1 MLVLEVKSVAKTV
14 RFGVAMDDDLL
25 SKFDKLID
33 AKGYENRSEAIRDLV
48 RNLLVEEEWAA
59 GDAETVG
66 TITLV
71 YDHHVH
77 DLQDTLTDLQ
87 HNLHEDIISS
97 IHVHLDAHNC
107 LEVLIVKG
115 QSGDIKA
122 AADRLIGTK
131 GVKHG
136 RLTMTTTGKE
146 LV

>member
-1 MLVLEVKSVAKTV
+1 MAKTV

-25 SKFDKLID
+25 QKFDNLID
-33 AKGYENRSEAIRDLV
+33 RKGYGNRSEAIRDLV
-48 RNLLVEEEWAA
+48 RNLLVEEEWAG

-77 DLQDTLTDLQ
+77 DLQDNLTDLQ
-87 HNLHEDIISS
+87 HNLHEAIVST

-115 QSGDIKA
+115 QSANIKA
-122 AADRLIGTK
+122 AADKLIGTK

-146 LV
+146 LA

>member
-1 MLVLEVKSVAKTV
+1 MAKTV

-25 SKFDKLID
+25 QKFDSLID
-33 AKGYENRSEAIRDLV
+33 RKGYENRSEAIRDLV
-48 RNLLVEEEWAA
+48 RNLLVEDEWA
-59 GDAETVG
+59 GTGTAETVG

-77 DLQDTLTDLQ
+77 DLQDNLTDLQ
-87 HNLHEDIISS
+87 HNLHES
-97 IHVHLDAHNC
+97 IVSTVHVHLDAHNC

-115 QSGDIKA
+115 QSADIKA
-122 AADRLIGTK
+122 AADKLIGTK

>member
-1 MLVLEVKSVAKTV
+1 MAKTV

-25 SKFDKLID
+25 GKFDKLID
-33 AKGYENRSEAIRDLV
+33 TKGYENRSEAIRDLV
-48 RNLLVEEEWAA
+48 RNLLVEEEWTA
-59 GDAETVG
+59 GDEETVG

-97 IHVHLDAHNC
+97 VHVHLDAHNC

-115 QSGDIKA
+115 KGGDIKA

>member
-1 MLVLEVKSVAKTV
+1 MAKTV

-25 SKFDKLID
+25 WKFDRVVD
-33 AKGYENRSEAIRDLV
+33 RKGYENRSEAIRDLI

-59 GDAETVG
+59 GDEETVG

-97 IHVHLDAHNC
+97 VHVHLDAHNC

-115 QSGDIKA
+115 KSGDIKA

>member
-1 MLVLEVKSVAKTV
+1 MAKTV

-25 SKFDKLID
+25 GKFDRVID
-33 AKGYENRSEAIRDLV
+33 RKGYKNRSEAIRDLV

-59 GDAETVG
+59 GEEETVG

-87 HNLHEDIISS
+87 HDLHEAIIST

-115 QSGDIKA
+115 KSGDIKG

>member
-1 MLVLEVKSVAKTV
+1 MAKTV

-25 SKFDKLID
+25 WKFDRVVD
-33 AKGYENRSEAIRDLV
+33 RKGYENRSEAIRDLI
-48 RNLLVEEEWAA
+48 RNLLVEEEWAT
-59 GDAETVG
+59 GDEETVG

-115 QSGDIKA
+115 KSGDIKA

>member
-1 MLVLEVKSVAKTV
+1 MAKTV

-25 SKFDKLID
+25 WKFDRVVD
-33 AKGYENRSEAIRDLV
+33 RKGYENRSEAIRDLV

-59 GDAETVG
+59 GNEETVG

-87 HNLHEDIISS
+87 HNLHEAIVSTV
-97 IHVHLDAHNC
+97 HVHLDAHNC

-115 QSGDIKA
+115 AGADIKA

-136 RLTMTTTGKE
+136 RLTMTTTGKD

>member
-1 MLVLEVKSVAKTV
+1 MAKTV

-25 SKFDKLID
+25 WKFDRVVD
-33 AKGYENRSEAIRDLV
+33 RKGYENRSEAIRDLI
-48 RNLLVEEEWAA
+48 RNLLVEEEWTA
-59 GDAETVG
+59 GDKETVG

-71 YDHHVH
+71 YEHHVH

-87 HNLHEDIISS
+87 HNLHEAIVSTV
-97 IHVHLDAHNC
+97 HVHLDAHNC

-115 QSGDIKA
+115 AGADIKA

-136 RLTMTTTGKE
+136 RLTMTTTGKD

>member
-1 MLVLEVKSVAKTV
+1 MAKTV

-25 SKFDKLID
+25 AKFDKVVD
-33 AKGYENRSEAIRDLV
+33 GKGYENRSEAIRDLV

-97 IHVHLDAHNC
+97 VHVHLDAHNC

-115 QSGDIKA
+115 KSGDIKG

>member
-1 MLVLEVKSVAKTV
+1 MAKTV

-25 SKFDKLID
+25 GKFDRVID
-33 AKGYENRSEAIRDLV
+33 RKGYENRSEAIRDLV

-59 GDAETVG
+59 GKEETVG

-87 HNLHEDIISS
+87 HNLHEAIVSTV
-97 IHVHLDAHNC
+97 HVHLDAHNC

-115 QSGDIKA
+115 KSGDIKT

>member
-1 MLVLEVKSVAKTV
+1 MARTV

-25 SKFDKLID
+25 GKFDRVID
-33 AKGYENRSEAIRDLV
+33 SKGYENRSEAIRDLV

-59 GDAETVG
+59 GAEETVG

-87 HNLHEDIISS
+87 HDLHEAIISTV
-97 IHVHLDAHNC
+97 HVHLDAHNC

-115 QSGDIKA
+115 KSGDIKA

-131 GVKHG
+131 DVKHG
-136 RLTMTTTGKE
+136 RLTMTTTGRE

>member
-1 MLVLEVKSVAKTV
+1 MSRTV

-25 SKFDKLID
+25 QKFDSLID
-33 AKGYENRSEAIRDLV
+33 RKGYENRSEAIRDLV

-77 DLQDTLTDLQ
+77 DLQDNLTDLQ
-87 HNLHEDIISS
+87 HNLHEAIVSTV
-97 IHVHLDAHNC
+97 HVHLDAHNC

-115 QSGDIKA
+115 QSADIKK

-146 LV
+146 LA

>member
-1 MLVLEVKSVAKTV
+1 MAKTV

-25 SKFDKLID
+25 GKFDRVID
-33 AKGYENRSEAIRDLV
+33 RKGYENRSEAIRDLV

-59 GDAETVG
+59 GAEETVG

-77 DLQDTLTDLQ
+77 ELQDTLTDLQ
-87 HNLHEDIISS
+87 HDLHEAIIST

-107 LEVLIVKG
+107 LEVLIVKSK
-115 QSGDIKA
+115 SGDIKA

-136 RLTMTTTGKE
+136 RLIMTTTGKE

>member
-1 MLVLEVKSVAKTV
+1 MAKTV

-25 SKFDKLID
+25 GKFDKVID
-33 AKGYENRSEAIRDLV
+33 TKGYENRSEAIRDLV
-48 RNLLVEEEWAA
+48 RNLLVEEEWTA
-59 GDAETVG
+59 GDEETVG

-97 IHVHLDAHNC
+97 VHVHLDAHNC

-115 QSGDIKA
+115 KGGDIKA

>member
-1 MLVLEVKSVAKTV
+1 MAKTV
-14 RFGVAMDDDLL
+14 RFGVAIDDDLL
-25 SKFDKLID
+25 WKFDRVVD
-33 AKGYENRSEAIRDLV
+33 RKGYENRSEAIRDLI

-59 GDAETVG
+59 GDEETVG

-77 DLQDTLTDLQ
+77 DLQDNLTDLQ

-115 QSGDIKA
+115 KSGDIKA

>member
-1 MLVLEVKSVAKTV
+1 MAMTV

-25 SKFDKLID
+25 GKFDRVID
-33 AKGYENRSEAIRDLV
+33 RKGYKNRSEAIRDLV

-59 GDAETVG
+59 GEEETVG

-77 DLQDTLTDLQ
+77 ELQDTLTDLQ
-87 HNLHEDIISS
+87 HDLHEAIIST
-97 IHVHLDAHNC
+97 IHVHLDTHNC

-115 QSGDIKA
+115 KSGDIKA
-122 AADRLIGTK
+122 ASDKLIGTK

>member
-1 MLVLEVKSVAKTV
+1 MAKTV

-25 SKFDKLID
+25 WKFDRVID
-33 AKGYENRSEAIRDLV
+33 RKGYENRSEAIRDLI
-48 RNLLVEEEWAA
+48 RNLLVEEEWA
-59 GDAETVG
+59 GGEEETVG

-77 DLQDTLTDLQ
+77 DLQDNLTDMQ
-87 HNLHEDIISS
+87 HSLHEAIVSTV
-97 IHVHLDAHNC
+97 HVHLDAHNC

-115 QSGDIKA
+115 RSADIKQ

-146 LV
+146 LS

>member
-1 MLVLEVKSVAKTV
+1 VAKTV
-14 RFGVAMDDDLL
+14 RFGVAMDDELL
-25 SKFDKLID
+25 NKFDALID
-33 AKGYENRSEAIRDLV
+33 RKGYANRSEAIRDLV
-48 RNLLVEEEWAA
+48 RNLLVEEEWAG

-77 DLQDTLTDLQ
+77 DLQDNLTDLQ
-87 HNLHEDIISS
+87 HNLHEAIISTV
-97 IHVHLDAHNC
+97 HVHLDAHNC
-107 LEVLIVKG
+107 LEVLIVRG
-115 QSGDIKA
+115 AAAEIKT

-146 LV
+146 LA

>member
-1 MLVLEVKSVAKTV
+1 MAKTV

-25 SKFDKLID
+25 WKFDRVVD
-33 AKGYENRSEAIRDLV
+33 RKGYENRSEAIRDLI

-59 GDAETVG
+59 GEEETVG

-115 QSGDIKA
+115 KSGDIKT
-122 AADRLIGTK
+122 AADKLIGTK

>member
-1 MLVLEVKSVAKTV
+1 MAKTV

-25 SKFDKLID
+25 GKFDRVID
-33 AKGYENRSEAIRDLV
+33 RKGYENRSEAIRDLV

-59 GDAETVG
+59 GEEETVG

-87 HNLHEDIISS
+87 HNLHEAIIST

-115 QSGDIKA
+115 KSGDIKA